1 MENFQ
6 DAPEARPH
14 PHLQQ
19 NHMLE
24 SVTSNFLPD
33 QVLSLISN
41 DRSSLQ
47 NPYSIELVLAVA
59 WPPNRHKGYDH
70 IQYWHKLYVA

>member
-6 DAPEARPH
+6 DAPEALPH

-24 SVTSNFLPD
+24 SITSNFLPD
-33 QVLSLISN
+33 QVLSSISN
-41 DRSSLQ
+41 ERSSLQ
-47 NPYSIELVLAVA
+47 NSYSIELVLAVA
-59 WPPNRHKGYDH
+59 WAPNRHKGYDH
-70 IQYWHKLYVA
+70 IQYWHKLSAA